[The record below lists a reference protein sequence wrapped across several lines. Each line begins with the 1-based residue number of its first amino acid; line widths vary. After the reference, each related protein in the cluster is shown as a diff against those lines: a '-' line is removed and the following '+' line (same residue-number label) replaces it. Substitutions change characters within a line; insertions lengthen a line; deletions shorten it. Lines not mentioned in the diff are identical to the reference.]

1 MACDSFQMMK
11 QVGGSASEEDL
22 ERVCAAMSSMNNT
35 GQPPRRPPPPYQDR
49 QPQEQ
54 QQQQQKK
61 TERVFVSIASGSTRH
76 MLALRVSPLKRCGRC
91 KAVWYCSQSCQK
103 QAWPEH
109 KKACDSSTAA

>member
-49 QPQEQ
+49 QPQE